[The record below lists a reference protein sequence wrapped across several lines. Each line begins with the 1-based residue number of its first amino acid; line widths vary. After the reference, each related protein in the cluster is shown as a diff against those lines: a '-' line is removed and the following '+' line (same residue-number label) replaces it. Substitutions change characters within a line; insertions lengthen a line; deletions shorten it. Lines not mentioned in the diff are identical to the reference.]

1 MFRLNSRMTRLS
13 SRLALGKVRYHKL
26 SSICSITY
34 VYVCLLHP
42 LISISKL
49 ALVQTHQVK
58 KILEET
64 YADRKFGVVEMST
77 KGDEVLD
84 RALYKI
90 GDKSLFTKEL
100 ENALIDGK
108 VDMVVHSLKDLPS
121 TLPEGIVCYIC
132 ISIVLILVLVILNQS
147 SHL

>member
-1 MFRLNSRMTRLS
+1 M
-13 SRLALGKVRYHKL
+13 
-26 SSICSITY
+26 
-34 VYVCLLHP
+34 
-42 LISISKL
+42 
-49 ALVQTHQVK
+49 K
-58 KILEET
+58 KILEES
-64 YADRKFGVVEMST
+64 YSGRKFDVVEMST

-121 TLPEGIVCYIC
+121 ILPEG
-132 ISIVLILVLVILNQS
+132 SVLHFYLKS
-147 SHL
+147 SLY

>member
-1 MFRLNSRMTRLS
+1 M
-13 SRLALGKVRYHKL
+13 
-26 SSICSITY
+26 
-34 VYVCLLHP
+34 
-42 LISISKL
+42 
-49 ALVQTHQVK
+49 K

-64 YADRKFGVVEMST
+64 YADRKFEVVEMST

-121 TLPEGIVCYIC
+121 TLHEGIVCYIC
-132 ISIVLILVLVILNQS
+132 ISIVLILMLAILNQS

>member
-1 MFRLNSRMTRLS
+1 
-13 SRLALGKVRYHKL
+13 
-26 SSICSITY
+26 
-34 VYVCLLHP
+34 
-42 LISISKL
+42 
-49 ALVQTHQVK
+49 VK

-64 YADRKFGVVEMST
+64 YADRKFEVVEMST

-121 TLPEGIVCYIC
+121 TLPEGIVCHIC

-147 SHL
+147 PHL

>member
-1 MFRLNSRMTRLS
+1 MSHVDPTNFKDKTFYIGTRKS
-13 SRLALGKVRYHKL
+13 Q
-26 SSICSITY
+26 
-34 VYVCLLHP
+34 
-42 LISISKL
+42 L

-58 KILEET
+58 NSLEQK
-64 YADRKFGVVEMST
+64 YPSIKFEVVEMST

-100 ENALIDGK
+100 ENALINGD

-121 TLPEGIVCYIC
+121 TLPKG
-132 ISIVLILVLVILNQS
+132 LVIGAVLE
-147 SHL
+147 

>member
-1 MFRLNSRMTRLS
+1 M
-13 SRLALGKVRYHKL
+13 
-26 SSICSITY
+26 
-34 VYVCLLHP
+34 
-42 LISISKL
+42 
-49 ALVQTHQVK
+49 K

-132 ISIVLILVLVILNQS
+132 VSIVLILMLAILNQS
-147 SHL
+147 SHLYIYCFYTEAGLAWLQWLLLHPEFLGNMPLYP

>member
-1 MFRLNSRMTRLS
+1 M
-13 SRLALGKVRYHKL
+13 
-26 SSICSITY
+26 
-34 VYVCLLHP
+34 
-42 LISISKL
+42 
-49 ALVQTHQVK
+49 K

-121 TLPEGIVCYIC
+121 TLPEGIVCYMC
-132 ISIVLILVLVILNQS
+132 ISIVLILMLAILNQS
-147 SHL
+147 SHLYIASIQRLV

>member
-1 MFRLNSRMTRLS
+1 M
-13 SRLALGKVRYHKL
+13 
-26 SSICSITY
+26 
-34 VYVCLLHP
+34 
-42 LISISKL
+42 
-49 ALVQTHQVK
+49 K

-64 YADRKFGVVEMST
+64 YADRKFEVVEMST

-121 TLPEGIVCYIC
+121 TLPEGIVCHIC
-132 ISIVLILVLVILNQS
+132 ISIVLILMLVILNQS